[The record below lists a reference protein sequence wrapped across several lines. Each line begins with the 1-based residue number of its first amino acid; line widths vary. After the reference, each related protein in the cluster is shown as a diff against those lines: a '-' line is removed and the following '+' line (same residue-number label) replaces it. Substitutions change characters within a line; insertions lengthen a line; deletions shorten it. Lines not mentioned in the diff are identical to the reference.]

1 MKKLLSLLL
10 SLIMVMSLAACSNGG
25 EKNPSSGTSTPAN
38 HDPSK
43 ATIAF
48 SAEPVSMTWWDNEE
62 MAPIYSA
69 YLTSSFLM
77 KIDPDT
83 MEAVP
88 DLAES
93 VEVISDSEY
102 VFHLRKGVKF
112 HHGKEFT
119 ADDVVA
125 TYNLICQYP
134 GSSPYVNAI
143 VSVEALDPYSV
154 KFVTDGPYPNLMYD
168 VAYKYWFI
176 LPSDLIESG
185 HDFASEPVGTGPFKM
200 TSWSHGS
207 YITYERFDDYW
218 DKDNMPG
225 IQTLTWKVIPE
236 GASRTIALQTGDVDI
251 VYEVETA
258 DSAGF
263 EPDVEGGCLR

>member
-112 HHGKEFT
+112 HHGKE
-119 ADDVVA
+119 
-125 TYNLICQYP
+125 
-134 GSSPYVNAI
+134 
-143 VSVEALDPYSV
+143 
-154 KFVTDGPYPNLMYD
+154 
-168 VAYKYWFI
+168 
-176 LPSDLIESG
+176 LP
-185 HDFASEPVGTGPFKM
+185 PM
-200 TSWSHGS
+200 TWLLP
-207 YITYERFDDYW
+207 I
-218 DKDNMPG
+218 
-225 IQTLTWKVIPE
+225 I
-236 GASRTIALQTGDVDI
+236 
-251 VYEVETA
+251 
-258 DSAGF
+258 
-263 EPDVEGGCLR
+263 

>member
-10 SLIMVMSLAACSNGG
+10 ALIMVMSLAACAAGNK
-25 EKNPSSGTSTPAN
+25 ETPSQSATSDNAKR
-38 HDPSK
+38 DISK
-43 ATIAF
+43 ASIAF

-93 VEVISDSEY
+93 VETVSDSEY
-102 VFHLRKGVKF
+102 IFHLRQGVKF

-134 GSSPYVNAI
+134 GSSPYVSSL
-143 VSVEALDPYSV
+143 VSV
-154 KFVTDGPYPNLMYD
+154 
-168 VAYKYWFI
+168 
-176 LPSDLIESG
+176 
-185 HDFASEPVGTGPFKM
+185 
-200 TSWSHGS
+200 
-207 YITYERFDDYW
+207 R
-218 DKDNMPG
+218 
-225 IQTLTWKVIPE
+225 
-236 GASRTIALQTGDVDI
+236 R
-251 VYEVETA
+251 
-258 DSAGF
+258 
-263 EPDVEGGCLR
+263 